1 MLWVPSCLNK
11 CNPPRSCPAEVHCQ
25 RDFKTVVS
33 KAWMLGYVACTSATT
48 GYSNS
53 FQSLHDTL
61 QSDNWEFWN
70 VAPQRTNYFASVTGN
85 DWSWPL
91 NALHADAMDLEIGN
105 YQRATYHTSILLFHS
120 PKLASKAHCMAE
132 TIFGCERLVPQ
143 STSCWWCDSFCTLI
157 VLSTCRLFTSNE
169 PILMYFFWH
178 Q

>member
-1 MLWVPSCLNK
+1 MLWVPSCFNK
-11 CNPPRSCPAEVHCQ
+11 HNPPRSCPAEVHCQ

-91 NALHADAMDLEIGN
+91 NALHADAMDLETGN
-105 YQRATYHTSILLFHS
+105 YQRATYHTSISLFHS
-120 PKLASKAHCMAE
+120 PKLASKAHCMAVAS
-132 TIFGCERLVPQ
+132 G
-143 STSCWWCDSFCTLI
+143 SFCKVCLAGGATRS
-157 VLSTCRLFTSNE
+157 VHWLSWAPVVYSQVTNQ
-169 PILMYFFWH
+169 Y
-178 Q
+178 